1 MSCID
6 NLVNYDGA
14 SMCGDTFRDFKSVDA
29 VGSQVI
35 LMDYETL
42 NRKLTEENISLGN
55 IATGITSSHVTTGS
69 GLGNALSLSNQDLDF
84 VSLIVNNETSIV
96 KVDSLDNIQVGFT
109 ASPRAV
115 DERARFNH
123 TLTFNTGSIADDAT
137 ALIKALSVTKVV
149 ALVKQMDVQANSTAD
164 DAATVYTVLGYEN
177 GLKATE
183 IKRDYAEIELGNT
196 YSITL
201 SSDAMSPLETRVPM
215 KAHTYMTQAAF
226 EAIDVD
232 SDTILDADEYGPSQ
246 VTI

>member
-35 LMDYETL
+35 LMNYETL
-42 NRKLTEENISLGN
+42 NRNLTENNISLGN
-55 IATGITSSHVTTGS
+55 IESSITSSNVDSGS

-96 KVDSLDNIQVGFT
+96 KIDSLDNIQVGFT
-109 ASPRAV
+109 ASPRTV
-115 DERARFNH
+115 DERSRFNH
-123 TLTFNTGSIADDAT
+123 TLTFSTGSIASDAT
-137 ALIKALSVTKVV
+137 ALIKALTVTKVV
-149 ALVKQMDVQANSTAD
+149 ALVKQMDVQADNPSSE
-164 DAATVYTVLGYEN
+164 AATVYTVLGYEN

-183 IKRDYAEIELGNT
+183 IKRDYLEIELGNT

-201 SSDAMSPLETRVPM
+201 GSDAMSPLETRVPM
-215 KAHTYMTQAAF
+215 KVHTYMTQTAF
-226 EAIDVD
+226 DALD
-232 SDTILDADEYGPSQ
+232 SDNDTILEAGEYGPADA
-246 VTI
+246 